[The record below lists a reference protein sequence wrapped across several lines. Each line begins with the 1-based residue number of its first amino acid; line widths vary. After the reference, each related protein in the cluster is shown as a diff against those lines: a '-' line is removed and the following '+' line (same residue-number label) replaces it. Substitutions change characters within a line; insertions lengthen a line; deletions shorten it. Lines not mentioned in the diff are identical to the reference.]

1 MRSPDKPRDHFQ
13 IPVMFAFRD
22 AFAKRDAN
30 RREDNRVDG
39 ERVISTRGSL
49 RRRAADEIALKH
61 DLSIDLEH
69 LLDTVNLESVVDLD
83 GLDYVKR
90 SVLNYGIYD
99 ITHLTVGQTAIA
111 GIEEDLRGALLS
123 HEPRLD
129 PQSISIERAEL
140 IDDDMRQRVRFRVFA
155 NMIFRP
161 LDVPIEFVAE
171 LDVAVA
177 KLVLP
182 SLPG

>member
-1 MRSPDKPRDHFQ
+1 MRSPDKQRDHFQ

-30 RREDNRVDG
+30 TREDTRIDG
-39 ERVISTRGSL
+39 ERVISARGSL

-61 DLSIDLEH
+61 DLSVDLEH
-69 LLDTVNLESVVDLD
+69 LLDTINLESVVDLD
-83 GLDYVKR
+83 GFDYVKR

-111 GIEEDLRGALLS
+111 RIEDDLRGALLH

-129 PQSISIERAEL
+129 PQSISIERVE
-140 IDDDMRQRVRFRVFA
+140 IVDDVQQRVRFTVFA

-171 LDVAVA
+171 LDVSAA